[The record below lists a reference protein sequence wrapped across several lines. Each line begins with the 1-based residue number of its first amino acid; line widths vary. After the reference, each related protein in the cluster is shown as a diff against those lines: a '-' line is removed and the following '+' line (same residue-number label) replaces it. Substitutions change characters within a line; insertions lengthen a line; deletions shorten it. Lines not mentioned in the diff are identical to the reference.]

1 MRGRLKLYIVL
12 GVAGNWRNKMAL
24 SNFEWIVVHDDG
36 SSETV
41 IADCIEEVLDK
52 ANVEAQPIAII
63 KGSISW

>member
-1 MRGRLKLYIVL
+1 MS
-12 GVAGNWRNKMAL
+12 L

-41 IADCIEEVLDK
+41 IANCIEEVLDK

-63 KGSISW
+63 KGSLSW